1 MKTSILSVVLDIGA
15 IASRRLPLCLLAVSA
30 FLLTIAQAQ
39 EKPPESAHAAGWVV
53 IPVEEYRVLRAKA
66 YPVEHDP
73 EPPPLDAT
81 LTRVDYDLHVTGEL
95 AAGRANLTVDV
106 LKDGWVRVPVPTGLL
121 VREARLDGKLV
132 SLVPAPQGKG
142 AGHLSALLS
151 HPGRWVLALD
161 VDVPVT
167 ASTTDESIS
176 LPSTESGVT
185 RASVELPRQGI
196 DLRVDGGILSE
207 KSETSGETKWLAY
220 GRGNEAL
227 TLSWRKKTEDHH
239 VELPLR
245 MRGLLTQLTSLGEDS
260 TAIYA
265 EASLEIVQGAA
276 REARIQLPEK
286 VTINQVSGAMIADWE
301 MKNGEL
307 AITFLEP
314 MEHSARFVI
323 NGEARLPRDGII
335 DVPLLRLLHTE
346 RESGGVAVEILGAG
360 EIKDQKAQGLE
371 DADAS
376 DLGEMIASRQSPALA
391 AFRARMGEAGA
402 TRTLSVN
409 VARYDQQ
416 AVLMANIEEAR
427 YDILM
432 SADGKELVQARYAI
446 RNNQRNFVK
455 IALPAG
461 ASVWS
466 ATLGGRPARPG
477 QSPDGSLLLPLEKS
491 RGGEDA
497 PAFVVEL
504 MYVTKAAA
512 WQDKGKQTVTLPAL
526 DLPISRTGVLFYYPP
541 MFRVAAE
548 PGTFRTQGYQGP
560 ISAALTPTAWESAG
574 SGGGVAARSA
584 VNGAIIADAPSAS
597 PQQFDRLTQ
606 FAQLQSNDDKEK
618 KDATQALLDSFKSK
632 SMAGRV
638 TGIVPVNID
647 FPAFG
652 PSIYLVSELTSENQ
666 SPVAEFSFQHDK
678 KAGAR

>member
-1 MKTSILSVVLDIGA
+1 MKISILSVLLDLRGRA
-15 IASRRLPLCLLAVSA
+15 LKRLFPCLVVASVSCLMQAR
-30 FLLTIAQAQ
+30 AQ
-39 EKPPESAHAAGWVV
+39 EKPAEPAHAAGWVV
-53 IPVEEYRVLRAKA
+53 IPVEEYKVLRAKA

-73 EPPPLDAT
+73 EPPPMDAT
-81 LTRVDYDLHVTGEL
+81 LTKVDYDLHEVNEL
-95 AAGRANLTVDV
+95 ATGQAHLTVDV
-106 LKDGWVRVPVPTGLL
+106 LKDGWVRVPVPSGLL
-121 VREARLDGKLV
+121 VREARLDGNLV

-142 AGHLSALLS
+142 PGHLSALLS
-151 HPGRWVLALD
+151 HPGRSVLTLE

-167 ASTTDESIS
+167 ASAGDESIS

-196 DLRVDGGILSE
+196 DVRVDGGILSE
-207 KSETSGETKWLAY
+207 KSETAGATKWLAY
-220 GRGNEAL
+220 ARGNEAL
-227 TLSWRKKTEDHH
+227 TLTWRKKTEDHH
-239 VELPLR
+239 IELPLR
-245 MRGLLTQLTSLGEDS
+245 MRGSLTQLTSLGEDS
-260 TAIYA
+260 TSMYA

-276 REARIQLPEK
+276 REVRIQIPEK

-307 AITFLEP
+307 DITFLEP
-314 MEHSARFVI
+314 VEHNARFVI

-335 DVPLLRLLHTE
+335 DIPLLRLLNTE
-346 RESGGVAVEILGAG
+346 RDSGGVAVEILGAG

-391 AFRARMGEAGA
+391 AFRARAGEAGA
-402 TRTLSVN
+402 TRTLMLN

-432 SADGKELVQARYAI
+432 SADGKELVQARYAV

-455 IALPAG
+455 ITLPQG

-504 MYVTKAAA
+504 MYVTKANK
-512 WQDKGKQTVTLPAL
+512 WEDKGKQTLALPAL
-526 DLPISRTGVLFYYPP
+526 DLPVSRTGVLFYYPP
-541 MFRVAAE
+541 MFRVTAE
-548 PGTFRTQGYQGP
+548 PGTFRTEEYQAP
-560 ISAALTPTAWESAG
+560 VSAALAPTTEDAG
-574 SGGGVAARSA
+574 TGG
-584 VNGAIIADAPSAS
+584 IIAGAAIGGPVPNAPLPAQSGRD
-597 PQQFDRLTQ
+597 FDRLDQ
-606 FAQLQSNDDKEK
+606 FGKLQSNDDKEK
-618 KDATQALLDSFKSK
+618 KDATRALLDTFKTK
-632 SMAGRV
+632 SLGGKV
-638 TGIVPVNID
+638 TGILPVAVE

-666 SPVAEFSFQHDK
+666 SPAAEFSFQRDRK
-678 KAGAR
+678 GGAR

>member
-1 MKTSILSVVLDIGA
+1 MKMSILSVVLDLRKGA
-15 IASRRLPLCLLAVSA
+15 LRRLLPCFVSA
-30 FLLTIAQAQ
+30 CICFVVAARGQ
-39 EKPPESAHAAGWVV
+39 EKPAESAHAAGWVV

-95 AAGRANLTVDV
+95 AAGRAELTVDV
-106 LKDGWVRVPVPTGLL
+106 LKDGWVRVPVPAGLL
-121 VREARLDGKLV
+121 VREARLNGKLV

-142 AGHLSALLS
+142 AGHLCALLS
-151 HPGRWVLALD
+151 HPGRSMLALD
-161 VDVPVT
+161 VDVTVT
-167 ASTTDESIS
+167 TSTGDESIS

-185 RASVELPRQGI
+185 RASVKLPRQGI

-207 KSETSGETKWLAY
+207 KSESSGETKWLAY

-227 TLSWRKKTEDHH
+227 TLTWRKKTEDHH
-239 VELPLR
+239 IELPLR
-245 MRGLLTQLTSLGEDS
+245 MRGSLTQLTSLGEDS
-260 TAIYA
+260 TAVYA

-276 REARIQLPEK
+276 REVRIQLPEK
-286 VTINQVSGAMIADWE
+286 VTINQVSGAMVADWE

-314 MEHSARFVI
+314 VEHSARFVI
-323 NGEARLPRDGII
+323 SGEARLPRDGII
-335 DVPLLRLLHTE
+335 DIPLLRLLHTE
-346 RESGGVAVEILGAG
+346 RDSGGVAVEILGAG

-391 AFRARMGEAGA
+391 ALRARAGETGA

-409 VARYDQQ
+409 IARYDQQ

-427 YDILM
+427 YDILL
-432 SADGKELVQARYAI
+432 SADGKELVQARYAV

-455 IALPAG
+455 IALPPG

-466 ATLGGRPARPG
+466 ATLGGKPARPG

-491 RGGEDA
+491 RGGEDT

-504 MYVTKAAA
+504 MYVTKAPS

-541 MFRVAAE
+541 MFRVSAE
-548 PGTFRTQGYQGP
+548 PGTFRTQEYQGP
-560 ISAALTPTAWESAG
+560 ISAALSSVESPTVAG
-574 SGGGVAARSA
+574 FAAGATVGGPIAMNGPPSG
-584 VNGAIIADAPSAS
+584 S
-597 PQQFDRLTQ
+597 PQQADRLEQ
-606 FAQLQSNDDKEK
+606 FAKLQSNDDKEK
-618 KDATQALLDSFKSK
+618 KDATQALLDSFRAKS
-632 SMAGRV
+632 AGGRV
-638 TGIVPVNID
+638 TGIVPVDID

-666 SPVAEFSFQHDK
+666 FPAAEFSFQRDRK
-678 KAGAR
+678 GGTR